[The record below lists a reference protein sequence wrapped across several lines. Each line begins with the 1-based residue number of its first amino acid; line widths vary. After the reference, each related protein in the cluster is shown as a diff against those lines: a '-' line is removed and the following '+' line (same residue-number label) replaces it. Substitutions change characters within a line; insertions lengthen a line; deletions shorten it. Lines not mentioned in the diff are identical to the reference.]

1 METSLELRN
10 FTKQN
15 MIVVI
20 AATTIAE
27 IEFFQRSL
35 LLRLLE
41 SGFHMITA
49 ITELF
54 FSVIAAITAIVAII
68 WKPGFK

>member
-20 AATTIAE
+20 AATMKAE

-41 SGFHMITA
+41 SGFHMIAA

-54 FSVIAAITAIVAII
+54 FLSDCSDHSDRSDHMETRL
-68 WKPGFK
+68 